1 MKTRPTPG
9 KTFFDEY
16 TRGFDRTEFQR
27 LFTRDTADAYRYFSR
42 GLDLPAL
49 ANAPW
54 YKRWPT
60 HARLFFHAFA
70 MRLSPARRVLYG
82 FAVIA
87 AIFALINLFEGFAAV
102 DVLLFPIT
110 VTLFLPQWVEGT
122 AWMVLAFL
130 AIHLL
135 VLMEVA
141 DRLSLKSD
149 LEIARDIQIAML
161 PRGLKEA
168 GDARVFGTTR
178 PANTVGGDFYDILPL
193 TDGRLLVAI
202 GDVAGKG
209 SPAALLMALLL
220 AMLRTLVDE
229 GLGAVRLISRLN
241 VQICRHSPGSRFITF
256 FYGIYNPADGS
267 MEYVNAGHLPPMVR
281 RVSGAIDRLDRGG
294 MALGMFEHATYE
306 TGHVTIGP
314 GEALVLYTDGITE
327 AEERTGRAFEDSGL
341 ETVIAAQK
349 NEGDPE
355 VLASAIITAVEA
367 HAGDVRLGDDLTV
380 AILIRGTGLFSTEN
394 AKTGTGLG

>member
-1 MKTRPTPG
+1 MKTRSTPPG
-9 KTFFDEY
+9 KFFDEY

-42 GLDLPAL
+42 GLDLKTL
-49 ANAPW
+49 EQAPW

-60 HARLFFHAFA
+60 HARLFFIAFA
-70 MRLSPARRVLYG
+70 MRLSPGRRVLYA

-87 AIFALINLFEGFAAV
+87 AIFGLANLFNGFGAHEI
-102 DVLLFPIT
+102 LLFPIT
-110 VTLFLPQWVEGT
+110 ITLFLPQWVEGT

-161 PRGLKEA
+161 PRGMKEA

-193 TDGRLLVAI
+193 SDGRLMIAV

-241 VQICRHSPGSRFITF
+241 VQICRHSPSSRFITF
-256 FYGIYNPADGS
+256 FYGIYNPQDGS
-267 MEYVNAGHLPPMVR
+267 LEYVNAGHLPPMVR
-281 RVSGAIDRLDRGG
+281 RVSGTIDRLDRGG

-306 TGHVTIGP
+306 TGHVTIGA

-327 AEERTGRAFEDSGL
+327 AENYAGQAFEDSGL
-341 ETVIAAQK
+341 ETVLAARLTD
-349 NEGDPE
+349 GDPE
-355 VLASAIITAVEA
+355 TLAQAVIAAVET

-380 AILIRGTGLFSTEN
+380 AILSRGPCS
-394 AKTGTGLG
+394 

>member
-1 MKTRPTPG
+1 MKGRPIPPG
-9 KTFFDEY
+9 KFFDEY

-42 GLDLPAL
+42 GLDLKTL
-49 ANAPW
+49 AQEPW
-54 YKRWPT
+54 YKRWPA
-60 HARLFFHAFA
+60 HAKYFFIAFA
-70 MRLSPARRVLYG
+70 MRLSPGRRVLYA
-82 FAVIA
+82 FAVISA
-87 AIFALINLFEGFAAV
+87 VFGLVNLFDGFGAHEI
-102 DVLLFPIT
+102 LLFPIT
-110 VTLFLPQWVEGT
+110 LTLFLPQWVEGT
-122 AWMVLAFL
+122 AWMVLAFVS
-130 AIHLL
+130 IHLL

-161 PRGLKEA
+161 PRGMKEA
-168 GDARVFGTTR
+168 GDARVYGTTR

-193 TDGRLLVAI
+193 SDGRLMVAV
-202 GDVAGKG
+202 GDVSGKG

-229 GLGAVRLISRLN
+229 GFAAVRLISRLN

-256 FYGIYNPADGS
+256 FYGIYNPSDGS

-281 RVSGAIDRLDRGG
+281 RVNGAIDRLDRGG

-327 AEERTGRAFEDSGL
+327 AENRTGQAFEDSGL
-341 ETVIAAQK
+341 ESVLTSQASD
-349 NEGDPE
+349 NDPE
-355 VLASAIITAVEA
+355 TLAHQIIVAVEA

-380 AILIRGTGLFSTEN
+380 AILARRPC
-394 AKTGTGLG
+394 A